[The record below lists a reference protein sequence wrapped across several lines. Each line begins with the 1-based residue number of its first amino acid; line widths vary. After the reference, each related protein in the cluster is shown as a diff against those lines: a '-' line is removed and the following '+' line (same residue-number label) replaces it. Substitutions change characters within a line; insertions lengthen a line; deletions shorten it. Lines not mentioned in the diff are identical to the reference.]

1 MEGINYWAE
10 IHREY
15 SCRETLV
22 EVRGGSFIKSV
33 RYKTREE
40 FHTKYAIKNE
50 GGSLDGIQLL
60 GGFIQNIPAR
70 GINNRGEFHTKFA
83 KKNEGGVWKIFVPP
97 LELVKFNI
105 R

>member
-22 EVRGGSFIKSV
+22 EVRGGSFIKKL

-50 GGSLDGIQLL
+50 GG
-60 GGFIQNIPAR
+60 
-70 GINNRGEFHTKFA
+70 
-83 KKNEGGVWKIFVPP
+83 GVWMVYNYLGDSYRIFLPEV
-97 LELVKFNI
+97 
-105 R
+105 